1 MDQQCLVFEGCMVV
15 VARNNGKQTPKDMDQ
30 NFIELK
36 RRLRAKNLAVAG
48 VLAGLALMFYLVAI
62 VKMSGG

>member
-1 MDQQCLVFEGCMVV
+1 MVV
-15 VARNNGKQTPKDMDQ
+15 AARNNGKQNPKDIGQDS
-30 NFIELK
+30 IEPQ

>member
-1 MDQQCLVFEGCMVV
+1 MVAA
-15 VARNNGKQTPKDMDQ
+15 ARNNGKQAPKVMDQ
-30 NFIELK
+30 DFIDPK

-48 VLAGLALMFYLVAI
+48 VLAGLALLFYLVAI

>member
-1 MDQQCLVFEGCMVV
+1 MVV

-30 NFIELK
+30 NFIEPK

>member
-1 MDQQCLVFEGCMVV
+1 VV
-15 VARNNGKQTPKDMDQ
+15 LARKDGEQTPKDIGR
-30 NFIELK
+30 NLIEPK
-36 RRLRAKNLAVAG
+36 RSLRAKNLAVAG

>member
-1 MDQQCLVFEGCMVV
+1 MV
-15 VARNNGKQTPKDMDQ
+15 VARNNGKQAPKVVDQ
-30 NFIELK
+30 DFIEPK

-48 VLAGLALMFYLVAI
+48 VLAGLALLFYLVAI